1 MSLIPP
7 NNNTQLIV
15 NDFILYATGHLA
27 TVSGIINTISLYPG
41 PISPIPGPGV
51 ILWTGYQVPPA
62 LPPAPQLDVTPVLM
76 NEQQQVISTLASL
89 DGFAI
94 NESTTIAFGTDLSL
108 DPPTLT
114 LTEANNLFE
123 ASLDPTPIP
132 EPTAEELEAEVAQ
145 LSSSN
150 SESTPTNGESPED
163 TQNEDDDAPLTE
175 EEKAAIEAAL
185 KDVDKINNPPQ
196 VNPEQVP
203 NYNTKIVVPNDI
215 VLAMRRWG
223 VGKDSAKER
232 AHFLAQCAHES
243 GNFRAKVE
251 NLNYSASGLLN
262 TFSKY
267 FKTQALADSYARQ
280 PEKIASKVYADRMG
294 NGSESTKD
302 GWNYRGRGYIQL
314 TGKAGYEKAEKV
326 IKGGIVTNPSLVES
340 KYPGDS
346 ACFFWTA
353 NNLKQYVTSND
364 DDSVKKLTKRIN
376 GGENGLADRKKKF
389 LVYWNE
395 LKKDPTLWS

>member
-132 EPTAEELEAEVAQ
+132 EPTAAELEAEVAQ

-150 SESTPTNGESPED
+150 SESTPTNGESPAD
-163 TQNEDDDAPLTE
+163 TQDEDDDTPLTE

-232 AHFLAQCAHES
+232 SFFFCKL
-243 GNFRAKVE
+243 
-251 NLNYSASGLLN
+251 
-262 TFSKY
+262 
-267 FKTQALADSYARQ
+267 
-280 PEKIASKVYADRMG
+280 
-294 NGSESTKD
+294 
-302 GWNYRGRGYIQL
+302 WNR
-314 TGKAGYEKAEKV
+314 
-326 IKGGIVTNPSLVES
+326 
-340 KYPGDS
+340 
-346 ACFFWTA
+346 
-353 NNLKQYVTSND
+353 
-364 DDSVKKLTKRIN
+364 
-376 GGENGLADRKKKF
+376 
-389 LVYWNE
+389 
-395 LKKDPTLWS
+395 